1 MQPEGTPFGR
11 YRLIE
16 RLGRGGMGDV
26 WRALDTETHRV
37 VAVKVLPANLANDPM
52 FTQRFRREALA
63 AAGLNEPH
71 VVPIH
76 NFGEI
81 DGRLYV
87 DMRLIEGRDLQTII
101 AQGPLEPITAVG
113 IIEQIAAAL
122 TAAHRIGLVHRDVKP
137 SNILVAENDFAYLI
151 DFGIARAAGESSL
164 TGTGNVIGTWAYMS
178 PERISTGQND
188 PRGDTYALTCV
199 LHEALTGS
207 QPYPGTSIEQQIG
220 GHLGMP
226 PPRPSTLRRGLPPQI
241 DAVIATG
248 MAKNP
253 DQRYSTPL
261 ELAAAARA
269 ALGEFGPLTR
279 PGVTRSLETPNF
291 DTQVAMPQTGPRNY
305 HQTSQTGGVSNTDAT
320 QFRPHVTSGQG
331 VSGYGTSGEFNV
343 PGRPPTGPPS
353 PNFGTPP
360 GGGAPPGRGPAR
372 GPQPNRKR
380 KIVLV
385 SSIVA
390 MLAVI
395 GIVVAIALSGSDK
408 GSKPGATTLPNS
420 GPIDGTYKVDY
431 GPQLDVSTK
440 PLAGGEPA
448 ESEVWKL
455 RSECGTKG
463 CVATAARISGDA
475 FDEPSLV
482 FDLIGNRWYGTLI
495 IDAPESCNGKAERE
509 WHWIYLTKQ
518 PDGTLSG
525 EWIEDSVGCYIKRTA
540 TFTRTGD
547 ADIASMPDPA
557 KLPPRKLPKALNL
570 HGIYRSRI
578 TVTGANAKPREDL
591 DYSVDTICLRDGDH
605 CLSRFLEVP
614 PGTRHE
620 LLTYETGGWKRNEQ
634 EDSPCAAG
642 GTSHTLWTA
651 NFPLPDP
658 APEPIIELK
667 GSGKSEVSGSACTGG
682 YFYDEVF
689 TRIGN
694 DPIPR

>member
-1 MQPEGTPFGR
+1 MEQQGTPFGR

-16 RLGRGGMGDV
+16 LIGRGGMGDV

-37 VAVKVLPANLANDPM
+37 VAVKVLPAHLGKDPT
-52 FTQRFRREALA
+52 FAQRFRREALA
-63 AAGLNEPH
+63 AAGLSEPH

-101 AQGPLEPITAVG
+101 AQGAIEPSSAVG
-113 IIEQIAAAL
+113 IIEQIASAL

-151 DFGIARAAGESSL
+151 DFGIARTAGESSL
-164 TGTGNVIGTWAYMS
+164 TGTGNVIGTWAYMA
-178 PERISTGQND
+178 PERISSGQND
-188 PRGDTYALTCV
+188 PRGDTYALACV
-199 LHEALTGS
+199 LHECLTGS
-207 QPYPGTSIEQQIG
+207 QPFPGTSIEQQIG
-220 GHLGMP
+220 GHLGMA
-226 PPRPSTLRRGLPPQI
+226 PPRPSALRSGLPPQL

-261 ELAAAARA
+261 EMAAAARA
-269 ALGEFGPLTR
+269 ALGEFGPMTR
-279 PGVTRSLETPNF
+279 PGATRMAEPVHL
-291 DTQVAMPQTGPRNY
+291 DTQLAMPENAPRNY
-305 HQTSQTGGVSNTDAT
+305 YPDPKVGGGSHTDAT
-320 QFRPHVTSGQG
+320 QFFPHAT
-331 VSGYGTSGEFNV
+331 SGYGTSGEFNA
-343 PGRPPTGPPS
+343 PGHPPTGPH
-353 PNFGTPP
+353 TP
-360 GGGAPPGRGPAR
+360 GGGTAT

-380 KIVLV
+380 NIVLA
-385 SSIVA
+385 SSIAAVI
-390 MLAVI
+390 AVI
-395 GIVVAIALSGSDK
+395 GIVVAIVLSGSDK
-408 GSKPGATTLPNS
+408 GPTPPPPPNA
-420 GPIDGTYKVDY
+420 GPIDGTYKVEY

-448 ESEVWKL
+448 ASEVWKL

-463 CVATAARISGDA
+463 CVATAARTSGTA

-482 FDLIGNRWYGTLI
+482 FDLIGNRWYGTTI

-620 LLTYETGGWKRNEQ
+620 LLTYETGGWKRNE
-634 EDSPCAAG
+634 EEESPCPAG
-642 GTSHTLWTA
+642 GTTHTLWTA
-651 NFPLPDP
+651 NFHLPDP